1 MAKLERETITD
12 TTIGTTAELASLIG
26 VSTRR
31 VQQLTAEGILPQVN
45 KGHYLL
51 AASVQAYLSHKMGET
66 LSPEELSIERRRR
79 EADTVLKE
87 SKAKIARLEA
97 EVADNNYHRAEDVE
111 EFMEALIF
119 EMRGILISL
128 PGRLAVDVAHS
139 TNAAE
144 CGEIIKQEVYQA
156 MRALSN
162 WFYDPAYY
170 REKEEARR
178 NWRNTIQ
185 QDLDA
190 ELAEA
195 LE

>member
-1 MAKLERETITD
+1 MAKLERETITE
-12 TTIGTTAELASLIG
+12 TTIGTTAELAALLQLT
-26 VSTRR
+26 TRR
-31 VQQLTAEGILPQVN
+31 VQQLTAEGILPQVS

-51 AASVQAYLSHKMGET
+51 SASVQAYLAHKMGESLT
-66 LSPEELSIERRRR
+66 PEELSIERRRR
-79 EADTVLKE
+79 EAETVLKE
-87 SKAKIARLEA
+87 AKAKVAHLEA
-97 EVADNNYHRAEDVE
+97 EAAEGNYHRQEDVA
-111 EFMEALIF
+111 EFLEALIY
-119 EMRGILISL
+119 EMRSVFISL

-139 TNAAE
+139 TNPAE

-156 MRALSN
+156 MRGLSR
-162 WFYDPAYY
+162 WMYDPAYF

-190 ELAEA
+190 ELEEA